1 MGSAPH
7 SGADTGDLRYV
18 TEVLYGRTGE
28 LERID
33 ALLGQARGGIGGA
46 LIVVGEP
53 GIGKTAVLDAARHAA
68 SDMLVLGATGVEAE
82 ARLPFAALG
91 EIATPVVDGMPD
103 LPEPQADALATAL
116 ALKPALRPTDRL
128 AAYAGFL
135 GLVRGAARERPV
147 VILVDDAQWLDSA
160 SAECLGF
167 AARRLAG
174 HRIGMLAAARTADP
188 QALLRGR
195 IADEL
200 ELGELDPSAARA
212 VLRDSP
218 LELAGE
224 AAEQILAAAVGNPLA
239 LRELPRMLTEEQ
251 RRGLAPLAPL
261 PAPQGALGQAFSQ
274 RAAEAGADGRRA
286 MLVAAAS
293 STEALTPVIAACRE
307 LGIPAGALEDAEGPG
322 LVTLGT
328 DTIAFTHPLLRAVV
342 YQRAVPAE
350 RRRAHR
356 ALANHTDEDARAWH
370 LAAAALGPDPAV
382 AAALDQAAARATV
395 RGAHSVA
402 ADALERAALATEPGD
417 GRSQRL
423 LRAGLAAAL
432 GAAYARSAA
441 LLEPA
446 TEMSDA
452 RARASARHLLAMA
465 TLTGAGRPALTNYR
479 VLADEAEAVL
489 AVDSALAATFHADAA
504 LAAIVA
510 SDCRLALASARR
522 AAQVLPASAPA
533 TARCQVLAM
542 LGLSLALRGEYE
554 DARTA
559 LDGASP
565 LLTEVDPLTSA
576 AQSIAFAF
584 SGRHCLG
591 QEAEMRRELGILV
604 ASAREAG
611 STTLRRYAQL
621 LLSDSAYCLGDW
633 AAAERAAEE
642 AVGIAD
648 DFDKGGPLSIA
659 LVMRGQV
666 HAAKGQ
672 ESEARA
678 AIEWALRIADPP
690 GYLGATIR
698 ARAVLGFLELGLG
711 RTGEAVEELE
721 ETARIAS
728 GSGLEDPLRVPFAPD
743 LVEAYARVERM
754 DDARALATDLSTR
767 ARASPARLASGL
779 ADRCE
784 GVVSPR
790 DFERRFESSLAHLRN
805 SGSWFEVG
813 RTLLAFGARLH
824 RGRQRAK
831 ARERLRAAV
840 SLFDQLGAAP
850 WSARA
855 TAELRAA
862 GARRRCAADSDDL
875 TAQEVRVAVALASG
889 ATSRQV
895 AAELFLSPK
904 TIEFHLT
911 RVYRKLGIRSRAELA
926 TAVATGKLGRVPG
939 DGTT

>member
-1 MGSAPH
+1 MLH
-7 SGADTGDLRYV
+7 
-18 TEVLYGRTGE
+18 GRTAE
-28 LERID
+28 LDRIEE
-33 ALLGQARGGIGGA
+33 LLAQARRGHGAA
-46 LIVVGEP
+46 LIVLGEP
-53 GIGKTAVLDAARHAA
+53 GIGKTALLEAARGAA
-68 SDMLVLGATGVEAE
+68 RDMLVLGATGVEAE
-82 ARLPFAALG
+82 AQLPFAALG
-91 EIATPVVDGMPD
+91 EIAAPLVEGMAD

-116 ALKPALRPTDRL
+116 ALKPVRRPTDRL
-128 AAYAGFL
+128 AAYGGFL
-135 GLVRGAARERPV
+135 GLVRGVARNRPV
-147 VILVDDAQWLDSA
+147 FILIDDAQWLDSA

-167 AARRLAG
+167 AARRLVG

-188 QALLRGR
+188 QAVLRGR

-200 ELGELDPSAARA
+200 ELAELDPQAARA

-218 LELAGE
+218 LELASE

-239 LRELPRMLTEEQ
+239 LRELPRMLTDEQ
-251 RRGLAPLAPL
+251 RRGRAPLAPL
-261 PAPQGALGQAFSQ
+261 PAPEGALGEAFSQ
-274 RAAEAGADGRRA
+274 RAAAAGTDARRA
-286 MLVAAAS
+286 LLIAAAS
-293 STEALTPVIAACRE
+293 SSEALTPVVAACRE
-307 LGIPAGALEDAEGPG
+307 LGIPAGALEDAEGSG
-322 LVTLGT
+322 LVALGT

-342 YQRAVPAE
+342 YQGAAPAE
-350 RRRAHR
+350 RRRADR

-370 LAAAALGPDPAV
+370 LAAAAVGPDPVV
-382 AAALDQAAARATV
+382 AATLDQAAARATA

-402 ADALERAALATEPGD
+402 ADALERAAQATEPGD

-432 GAAYARSAA
+432 GAAYSRAAA

-446 TEMSDA
+446 TEISDA
-452 RARASARHLLAMA
+452 RTRASARHLLAMV

-489 AVDSALAATFHADAA
+489 AVDPALAATFHADAA

-522 AAQVLPASAPA
+522 AAKVLPASAPA
-533 TARCQVLAM
+533 MARCQVLAM
-542 LGLSLALRGEYE
+542 LGLSLALRGEYD
-554 DARTA
+554 DARNA

-565 LLTEVDPLTSA
+565 LLAEVDPLTPA
-576 AQSIAFAF
+576 AQSIAFGF

-604 ASAREAG
+604 TSAREVG

-621 LLSDSAYCLGDW
+621 LLSDSAFGLGDW
-633 AAAERAAEE
+633 EAAERAAEE
-642 AVGIAD
+642 AVAIAD
-648 DFDKGGPLSIA
+648 DFGMGGPLSIA
-659 LVMRGQV
+659 LTMRGQV
-666 HAAKGQ
+666 HAAKGE

-678 AIEWALRIADPP
+678 AVGWALRIAEPP

-711 RTGEAVEELE
+711 HTEEAVDELE
-721 ETARIAS
+721 EAARIAS
-728 GSGLEDPLRVPFAPD
+728 ESGLEDPLRVPFAPD
-743 LVEAYARVERM
+743 LVEAYVRVERM
-754 DDARALATDLSTR
+754 DDARALATDLSAR

-779 ADRCE
+779 AERCE
-784 GVVSPR
+784 GVVAAR
-790 DFERRFESSLAHLRN
+790 DFEHRFECSLAHLRY

-813 RTLLAFGARLH
+813 RSLLAFGARLH
-824 RGRQRAK
+824 RGRQRAT
-831 ARERLRAAV
+831 ARERLRAALDV
-840 SLFDQLGAAP
+840 FDRLGAAP

-855 TAELRAA
+855 AAELRAA
-862 GARRRCAADSDDL
+862 GARRRRASDSDLL
-875 TAQEVRVAVALASG
+875 TAQEVRVALAVASG

-904 TIEFHLT
+904 TIEFHLA

-926 TAVATGKLGRVPG
+926 TAVARGELARLPG
-939 DGTT
+939 DQPPTGR